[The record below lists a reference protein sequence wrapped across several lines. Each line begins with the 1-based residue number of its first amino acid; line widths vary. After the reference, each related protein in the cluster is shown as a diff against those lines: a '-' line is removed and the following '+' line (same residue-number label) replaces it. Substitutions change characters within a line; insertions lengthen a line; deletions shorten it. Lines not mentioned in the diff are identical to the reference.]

1 MVFVIQGREELL
13 TFTSLRGACWS
24 HTSKNMRPPFQS
36 KFSSHIAVKVRPT
49 VGFVKKSVYF
59 NLIGQIHCNSLQDHK
74 WRWNSRFWWRM
85 WGFSELRL
93 RLRLRL
99 RLSKKIATLSD
110 WLKNR
115 APVYQPMRRKTKTNR
130 DLHARFFQ
138 RLWASYMKLLRNT
151 LFASAVIG
159 RSNHFG
165 ICFTTLNWK
174 PL

>member
-1 MVFVIQGREELL
+1 MFTANLNSLYLRLILKRMVFVIQGREELL

-74 WRWNSRFWWRM
+74 WRLNSRFWWRM
-85 WGFSELRL
+85 WGFSEL

-115 APVYQPMRRKTKTNR
+115 APVFQTMRSETNQLR
-130 DLHARFFQ
+130 LAREDCLHYSLTRVEE
-138 RLWASYMKLLRNT
+138 R
-151 LFASAVIG
+151 
-159 RSNHFG
+159 
-165 ICFTTLNWK
+165 
-174 PL
+174 